1 MGRNDQPANGI
12 DTGLSNGARI
22 AGSKLKVITNLTVDL
37 ADVIVVEATEGQ
49 AVVDERTPAS
59 GFG

>member
-1 MGRNDQPANGI
+1 MGRNDQPANGMER
-12 DTGLSNGARI
+12 GLSNGIGI
-22 AGSKLKVITNLTVDL
+22 AGSKVKVITNLTVDL
-37 ADVIVVEATEGQ
+37 AGIVVVEATECQ